1 MQSNPL
7 NNILVIDEVP
17 TIALGLQEIFR
28 SLHNSIRLEQIE
40 NIFTALSSRSYEG
53 KNFDLIVIGEQT
65 DRPSE
70 NLSRSVTELKSRFGH
85 SRVMLYTPN
94 YDHVLI
100 EKMEEV
106 GIDAYM
112 HKYEP
117 IREIGKAYSCLSAG
131 EGYISSIFH
140 TLYYEYSLRLDQ
152 IPPPKDQPEN

>member
-1 MQSNPL
+1 MQSYPL

-28 SLHNSIRLEQIE
+28 PFNNSIRVQQIE

-53 KNFDLIVIGEQT
+53 KSFDLIIIGEQA

-70 NLSRSVTELKSRFGH
+70 NLSRSVTELKSKFGH
-85 SRVMLYTPN
+85 SRIMLYTPN

-100 EKMEEV
+100 EKMEET

-117 IREIGKAYSCLSAG
+117 IGEIRKAYSCLSAG
-131 EGYISSIFH
+131 EGYISTIFH
-140 TLYYEYSLRLDQ
+140 TLYYEYTLRLDQ
-152 IPPPKDQPEN
+152 LPPHKDQP